1 MKIIF
6 LTLALMGQA
15 HAFTLNNN
23 FGGAFQKSKV
33 KVQVAPNTS
42 CSGTGLSIYDLA
54 DMLKPAVD
62 DFWNTVPTSRLR
74 LDASGFSNPITN
86 IQNGLLCSPTDTDC
100 VTSANNANNLI
111 PPVSEIVIA
120 CSDNPLNFGV
130 NPSNVIAVTIPN
142 NFSGKKIRGAIILI
156 NNTSSAFLN
165 LSRAD
170 KIAAL
175 AHEIGHAIGLGHAKD
190 DEQEALMYYRTVNLR
205 KKLGQDDI
213 DGVSYLYPK
222 QIDGCGFI
230 GSIKE
235 DSSIPPNLWQMLS
248 ALALLI
254 SLVELRRLLQRPQAR
269 PAF

>member
-1 MKIIF
+1 MKIAFILF
-6 LTLALMGQA
+6 MLIGQA

-23 FGGAFQKSKV
+23 FGGAFKKSRV

-42 CSGTGLSIYDLA
+42 CSGTGISIYDLEE
-54 DMLKPAVD
+54 MLKPAVD

-74 LDASGFSNPITN
+74 LEPAGFSAPITN
-86 IQNGLLCSPTDTDC
+86 IQTGLVCSPTDSEC
-100 VTSANNANNLI
+100 VTDANNANNLI

-120 CSDNPLNFGV
+120 CSDNPINFGL

-156 NNTSSAFLN
+156 NNSSSAFLN
-165 LSRAD
+165 LNRAD

-222 QIDGCGFI
+222 QVDGCGLI
-230 GSIKE
+230 GSIK
-235 DSSIPPNLWQMLS
+235 DNSSIPPNLWQMLIG
-248 ALALLI
+248 LMFVIMLI
-254 SLVELRRLLQRPQAR
+254 ELRRLFKRPQAR